1 MFRRMALGAALVLLF
16 GFAPRVHAAS
26 GDEGAEAAPAAAA
39 PLPPSAEAAGDS
51 GDEAPAAKPAH
62 GHRRHAKKGHHGRF
76 IGHVV
81 PENQLRSEPLP
92 RPSGNLAMV
101 SINNPNDD
109 PVKVNIYNEDGS
121 YSLDALDQLNH
132 ILRCRRTD
140 VEKPMD
146 PQLLTMLSHI
156 YDHFGG
162 KPLEIVSGF
171 RNQRKQ
177 SSNHFKGRATDIRI
191 AGISPKKI
199 QAFAQT
205 LDRGGMGIGIYPR
218 SQFVHIDVRSPP
230 SYRWI
235 DYSPPNSNAAEKRP
249 PRGWKRK
256 KLES

>member
-1 MFRRMALGAALVLLF
+1 MIRRMALGATFALLL
-16 GFAPRVHAAS
+16 GFAPRAHAES
-26 GDEGAEAAPAAAA
+26 GDEGAEGAAGADA
-39 PLPPSAEAAGDS
+39 PLPPSARAG
-51 GDEAPAAKPAH
+51 GDDGDAKPSH
-62 GHRRHAKKGHHGRF
+62 SRHRRNSRGHHGRF

-81 PENQLRSEPLP
+81 PEDQLRTEPLP

-101 SINNPNDD
+101 NINNPSED
-109 PVKVNIYNEDGS
+109 PVKVNIYNPDGS
-121 YSLDALDQLNH
+121 YNLDALDQLNH

-146 PQLLTMLSHI
+146 PQLLTMLSHV
-156 YDHFGG
+156 YDHFGS
-162 KPLEIVSGF
+162 KPLQIVSGF
-171 RNQRKQ
+171 RNQRKE

-191 AGISPKKI
+191 AGVSPKKI

>member
-1 MFRRMALGAALVLLF
+1 MLRRTALGAAFALLIA
-16 GFAPRVHAAS
+16 FAPRAHAEADDEAAEAAS
-26 GDEGAEAAPAAAA
+26 SEAPAAAA
-39 PLPPSAEAAGDS
+39 EAD
-51 GDEAPAAKPAH
+51 DAPVAKPARAH
-62 GHRRHAKKGHHGRF
+62 HRRHKRGRHGRF
-76 IGHVV
+76 VGHVV
-81 PENQLRSEPLP
+81 PEDQLRVDPLP

-101 SINNPNDD
+101 SINNPNEP
-109 PVKVNIYNEDGS
+109 PVKVNIYNPDGS
-121 YSLDALDQLNH
+121 YNLDALEQLNH

-140 VEKPMD
+140 TEKAMD
-146 PQLLTMLSHI
+146 PQLLTLLSHV

-162 KPLEIVSGF
+162 KPLEIVSGY

-177 SSNHFKGRATDIRI
+177 TSNHFKGRASDIRI
-191 AGISPKKI
+191 AGITPKKI
-199 QAFAQT
+199 EAFAET

-218 SQFVHIDVRSPP
+218 SKFVHIDVRSPP